1 MDGQLLRN
9 LMRVPLPALLLTDSQ
24 GRLLDANDTFLRL
37 TGETREAV
45 EAGQVRWDALA
56 APETPAA
63 GAQAVDALRRLGTA
77 GPLETEY
84 VRTDGTRVP
93 VLLAALRL
101 ESPERTLVLVQDLTQ
116 RRRAEE
122 ALRFLSDASRELAEV
137 RAEPDAILAGVAHLA
152 ASSVATWCLVD
163 VLEENGTFRRVA
175 AAHREPEL
183 EPMLREA
190 PRYPATTEEGSG
202 LFQALARGESRLYPD
217 FLPEHR
223 EQMTRTP
230 EQRAL
235 LERLGACS
243 VMIIPMR
250 SRGQAMGLFTFAS
263 CDAGRRYGPE
273 DLEMVEELARRV
285 VAAVDNARL
294 YHEAEEAVHLRDEF
308 LGIASHE
315 LKTPLTPL
323 RLKLQALQ
331 RQASD
336 ALIGGAALSPEKVSD
351 SLDVALRQV
360 RKLTDL
366 VDNLLDVS
374 RISAG
379 RLRLELEEVD
389 LSSVAAELLSRFAPS
404 AEKLGCALEL
414 HAPEPVFGRWDR
426 LRVEQLVTN
435 LLSNALKYGAGRPVV
450 VRVEEDGERA
460 RLTVEDQGIGIAE
473 EDLGRIF
480 ERFERAVSDRH
491 YGGLGLG
498 LYITRQIVEAFG
510 GTVRVTSQPGH
521 GSTFT
526 LELPRGQL
534 PIIPSID

>member
-1 MDGQLLRN
+1 
-9 LMRVPLPALLLTDSQ
+9 
-24 GRLLDANDTFLRL
+24 
-37 TGETREAV
+37 
-45 EAGQVRWDALA
+45 
-56 APETPAA
+56 
-63 GAQAVDALRRLGTA
+63 
-77 GPLETEY
+77 
-84 VRTDGTRVP
+84 
-93 VLLAALRL
+93 
-101 ESPERTLVLVQDLTQ
+101 
-116 RRRAEE
+116 
-122 ALRFLSDASRELAEV
+122 
-137 RAEPDAILAGVAHLA
+137 
-152 ASSVATWCLVD
+152 
-163 VLEENGTFRRVA
+163 
-175 AAHREPEL
+175 
-183 EPMLREA
+183 
-190 PRYPATTEEGSG
+190 
-202 LFQALARGESRLYPD
+202 
-217 FLPEHR
+217 
-223 EQMTRTP
+223 MTRTP
-230 EQRAL
+230 EQLAQ
-235 LERLGACS
+235 LERLGALS
-243 VMIIPMR
+243 VMLVPMH
-250 SRGQAMGLFTFAS
+250 SRGQAVGLFTFAS

-273 DLEMVEELARRV
+273 DLEMVEELSRRV

-294 YHEAEEAVHLRDEF
+294 YQEAQNAVRLRDEF

-323 RLKLQALQ
+323 TLKLQALQ
-331 RQASD
+331 RQAMESM
-336 ALIGGAALSPEKVSD
+336 VSGTPLVASRIND

-366 VDNLLDVS
+366 VDNLLDVA

-404 AEKLGCALEL
+404 AEKLGCELEL

-426 LRVEQLVTN
+426 LRVEQVVTN

-460 RLTVEDQGIGIAE
+460 RLTVKDHGIGIAE

-510 GTVRVTSQPGH
+510 GTVRVSSSPGE

-526 LELPRGQL
+526 LELPRGQV
-534 PIIPSID
+534 PIVPSFG